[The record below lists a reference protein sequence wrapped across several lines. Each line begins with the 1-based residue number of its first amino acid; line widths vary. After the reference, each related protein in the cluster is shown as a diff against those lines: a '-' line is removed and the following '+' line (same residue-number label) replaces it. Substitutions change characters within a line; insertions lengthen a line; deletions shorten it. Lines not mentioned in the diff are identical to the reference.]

1 MRERGG
7 RQKGERDKGREEEKE
22 REREGEKGGGI
33 VAISVDFSIFTF
45 PRFDE
50 WSTTFALYHRWS
62 TVYLAEQSSPD

>member
-7 RQKGERDKGREEEKE
+7 EEGRERQRDSE
-22 REREGEKGGGI
+22 REREREREKGGGI

-45 PRFDE
+45 PRFDD